1 MLGHLVSYPT
11 HTWVFRGNEIMLL
24 LISQPIKHLNSL
36 DMSYIFP
43 ESIAF
48 RFGQDDSW
56 AELGNSLHSRGTDT
70 FYEGTGMSNKFIAF
84 LDFITYCQTPLQT
97 CRPNSTS
104 VGRWTSNKLSL
115 LPLIPTLQTTHFL
128 NQIDGQLFQ
137 L

>member
-1 MLGHLVSYPT
+1 M
-11 HTWVFRGNEIMLL
+11 FL

-43 ESIAF
+43 ETIAF

-70 FYEGTGMSNKFIAF
+70 FYQSTGMSNKFIAF
-84 LDFITYCQTPLQT
+84 LDFITYCQNPLQT

-104 VGRWTSNKLSL
+104 VGQVRNCPFCSL
-115 LPLIPTLQTTHFL
+115 TLR
-128 NQIDGQLFQ
+128 
-137 L
+137 